1 MQNNARWVHA
11 PLAKVLAGS
20 AALASL
26 AATAVLVVLPNVAGA
41 QSPSA
46 ADPRSVSAY
55 VDDKVYIEQID
66 EARRHLTQGRI
77 QALAEGQAAGSEPA
91 VAQPLA
97 GSASAAQLVQPL
109 AVATPAPTSIQSPA
123 ASLQVAI
130 KTAQRTGFEVQ
141 VGAFS
146 DRENARR
153 LGRRLEA
160 VGPVRVRAVKRRGA
174 VVYRVR
180 LQASADRAGAQTL
193 LQKVR
198 TMGYNSAWLVVA

>member
-1 MQNNARWVHA
+1 LKNNARWVQA
-11 PLAKVLAGS
+11 PLVKVLAGF

-26 AATAVLVVLPNVAGA
+26 TATAVLIVLPNVAGA
-41 QSPSA
+41 QAPSA
-46 ADPRSVSAY
+46 VDPRSASAY

-66 EARRHLTQGRI
+66 EARRRLDQRRI
-77 QALAEGQAAGSEPA
+77 QALAEGRATSREPA
-91 VAQPLA
+91 VTQSLA
-97 GSASAAQLVQPL
+97 GSASAAQFVQPL
-109 AVATPAPTSIQSPA
+109 AVATPALASIQFPA
-123 ASLQVAI
+123 PSLQVAI

-160 VGPVRVRAVKRRGA
+160 VGPVRVRAIKRRGA